1 MAQKAE
7 FLKEQL
13 LCSHP
18 TTHHPLWV
26 RTVKRLRAR
35 SQTDEYYLHKLVCI
49 VQVIS
54 HSICEMFWG
63 IWSWIRAPHNLPSKI
78 HVGVLSWN
86 SSSLSR
92 QAFRNK
98 WESMREDVVGLKGC
112 RRRPRPQQCLQI
124 PQSKHPPLTRW
135 PRFYFE
141 KKKRGKKTHQK
152 CCRGDS
158 FTHILK
164 LLSNNIS
171 GRHLGVELLGQGVHR
186 FTMWKPMSNCPSQ
199 KTHQFYTL
207 PLTSDKSPYTLTYG
221 GW

>member
-13 LCSHP
+13 PCSHP
-18 TTHHPLWV
+18 TTHHPLWA
-26 RTVKRLRAR
+26 RTMKRLCAR
-35 SQTDEYYLHKLVCI
+35 LQTDEYHLHKLVCI

-54 HSICEMFWG
+54 HSIYECFGVFEVGF
-63 IWSWIRAPHNLPSKI
+63 RAQHNLPSKI
-78 HVGVLSWN
+78 HVGILSWN
-86 SSSLSR
+86 SSSLSG

-124 PQSKHPPLTRW
+124 PQSNHPPLTRW

-141 KKKRGKKTHQK
+141 KRKKTHQK

-164 LLSNNIS
+164 PLSNNIS

-199 KTHQFYTL
+199 KMHQFYTL
-207 PLTSDKSPYTLTYG
+207 PLTSDRSPYTLTCG